1 MRRSWPPGSS
11 PLARGLLIRDSDATA
26 LDRIIPARAGFT
38 ACTGPPRRWS
48 RDHPRSRGV
57 YKQLSVASR
66 WNPGSSPLARGLLAW
81 FQAYVQ
87 PTRIIPARAGFT
99 PGGHWSSFL
108 AWDHPRS
115 RGVYSTP
122 HSTFFGTKGS
132 SPLARG
138 LPLPRLGAGDD
149 AEIIPARAGFT
160 RVTRAIG
167 WSRPDHPRSRGVYAE
182 SQCDDAF
189 LLGSSPLARG
199 LQFATNTDVT
209 QRRIIPARAGFTVRD
224 EHRRDSA
231 QDHPRS
237 RGVYLSEGAE
247 DEYRAGS
254 SPLARGLRASTRSRS
269 GGRGIIPA
277 RAGFTARRRARGAP
291 PPDHPRSRGVYKTR
305 AHGHTYLIGSSPLA
319 RGLRGVGVL
328 PGLFRRIIPARAGF
342 TGADPL
348 ERDPDRDH
356 PRSRGVYLVT
366 RTIPAGDAGS
376 SPLARGLPCPGR
388 PGVLP
393 DRIIPAR
400 AGFTE

>member
-1 MRRSWPPGSS
+1 MRLPWIGSS
-11 PLARGLLIRDSDATA
+11 PLARGLRRVRDR
-26 LDRIIPARAGFT
+26 LDDGLGIIPARAGFT
-38 ACTGPPRRWS
+38 TTSSTSTPTR

-199 LQFATNTDVT
+199 LLLPHPRPAGR
-209 QRRIIPARAGFTVRD
+209 RRIIPARAGFTSNNDWRP
-224 EHRRDSA
+224 RRVP
-231 QDHPRS
+231 DHPRS
-237 RGVYLSEGAE
+237 RGVYSTMISILFIRGDHPRSRGVYHAKVRTRVIEE
-247 DEYRAGS
+247 GS
-254 SPLARGLRASTRSRS
+254 SPLARGLRPEAFRQ
-269 GGRGIIPA
+269 A
-277 RAGFTARRRARGAP
+277 
-291 PPDHPRSRGVYKTR
+291 
-305 AHGHTYLIGSSPLA
+305 
-319 RGLRGVGVL
+319 LRG
-328 PGLFRRIIPARAGF
+328 RIIPARAGF
-342 TGADPL
+342 TSGC
-348 ERDPDRDH
+348 E
-356 PRSRGVYLVT
+356 
-366 RTIPAGDAGS
+366 
-376 SPLARGLPCPGR
+376 
-388 PGVLP
+388 
-393 DRIIPAR
+393 
-400 AGFTE
+400 

>member
-1 MRRSWPPGSS
+1 MVSGSS
-11 PLARGLLIRDSDATA
+11 PLARGLRRVRDR
-26 LDRIIPARAGFT
+26 LDDGLGIIPARAGFT
-38 ACTGPPRRWS
+38 TTSSTSTPTR

-199 LQFATNTDVT
+199 LPRQGAHPGD
-209 QRRIIPARAGFTVRD
+209 RGRIIPARAGFTVRD

-254 SPLARGLRASTRSRS
+254 SPLARGLRCASY
-269 GGRGIIPA
+269 
-277 RAGFTARRRARGAP
+277 AGTAGP
-291 PPDHPRSRGVYKTR
+291 
-305 AHGHTYLIGSSPLA
+305 
-319 RGLRGVGVL
+319 
-328 PGLFRRIIPARAGF
+328 RIIPARAGF
-342 TGADPL
+342 TVICAPL
-348 ERDPDRDH
+348 GPLAEDH
-356 PRSRGVYLVT
+356 PRSRGVYNQE
-366 RTIPAGDAGS
+366 
-376 SPLARGLPCPGR
+376 GR
-388 PGVLP
+388 L
-393 DRIIPAR
+393 
-400 AGFTE
+400 

>member
-209 QRRIIPARAGFTVRD
+209 QRRIIPARAGFTCPKG
-224 EHRRDSA
+224 RRTSTGP
-231 QDHPRS
+231 DHPRS
-237 RGVYLSEGAE
+237 RGVYGRRHDPAVAAGGSSPLARGLRRVVGHEAHHRRIIPARAGFTRPARTGTHTSSDHPRSRGVYAE
-247 DEYRAGS
+247 SAFCRACSAGS
-254 SPLARGLRASTRSRS
+254 SPLARGLRAQTLWN
-269 GGRGIIPA
+269 GIQTGIIPA
-277 RAGFTARRRARGAP
+277 RAGFTW
-291 PPDHPRSRGVYKTR
+291 
-305 AHGHTYLIGSSPLA
+305 
-319 RGLRGVGVL
+319 
-328 PGLFRRIIPARAGF
+328 
-342 TGADPL
+342 
-348 ERDPDRDH
+348 
-356 PRSRGVYLVT
+356 
-366 RTIPAGDAGS
+366 
-376 SPLARGLPCPGR
+376 
-388 PGVLP
+388 
-393 DRIIPAR
+393 
-400 AGFTE
+400 